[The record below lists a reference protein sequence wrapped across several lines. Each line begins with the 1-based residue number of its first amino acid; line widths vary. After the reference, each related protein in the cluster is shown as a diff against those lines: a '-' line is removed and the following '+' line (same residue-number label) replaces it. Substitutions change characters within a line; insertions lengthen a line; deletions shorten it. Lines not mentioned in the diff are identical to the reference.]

1 MKHEGD
7 GPTCCSPHCCMK
19 ALERHGKGIAQA
31 DGTFLVQPYHC
42 EDGERVRCPKCRH
55 VWKYAGETTEWVC
68 EGRQRPGS
76 VTPGYGR

>member
-7 GPTCCSPHCCMK
+7 APSCCMK
-19 ALERHGKGIAQA
+19 ALERHGKGVAE
-31 DGTFLVQPYHC
+31 GETFIVNPYHC
-42 EDGERVRCPKCRH
+42 KDGERVKCPKCSH
-55 VWKYAGETTEWVC
+55 VWKYADETTEWVC